1 MKMTKRMTNYPLQCW
16 QAEKERRK
24 ERSGKACDCGCG
36 GAAVGPNIDNIV
48 NKPVVRNNVD
58 NSINN
63 GSKSGVRNNVDN
75 SVNNG
80 SKPGVRDNVENSA
93 NGSKTSN
100 RGITD
105 NVIRNIREVT
115 TRDTNYAPTKT
126 VGNYATTNNGN
137 NNNDNNNGSRLPG
150 QTKGPPAS

>member
-1 MKMTKRMTNYPLQCW
+1 MKMTKRMTRYPLQCW

-24 ERSGKACDCGCG
+24 ERSGKPCDCGCG

-48 NKPVVRNNVD
+48 NKPV
-58 NSINN
+58 
-63 GSKSGVRNNVDN
+63 VRNNVDN

-150 QTKGPPAS
+150 QTKGPPVS

>member
-1 MKMTKRMTNYPLQCW
+1 MGHK
-16 QAEKERRK
+16 AERCEMFPYWR
-24 ERSGKACDCGCG
+24 GKPCDCGCG

-48 NKPVVRNNVD
+48 NKPV
-58 NSINN
+58 
-63 GSKSGVRNNVDN
+63 VRNNVDN

-150 QTKGPPAS
+150 QTKGPPVS

>member
-1 MKMTKRMTNYPLQCW
+1 MKMTKRMTTYPLQCW

-24 ERSGKACDCGCG
+24 ERSGRACDFCCG

-48 NKPVVRNNVD
+48 NKP
-58 NSINN
+58 I
-63 GSKSGVRNNVDN
+63 VRNNVDN

-80 SKPGVRDNVENSA
+80 SKPGVRDNVENIA

-150 QTKGPPAS
+150 QTKGPPVS

>member
-1 MKMTKRMTNYPLQCW
+1 MYPLQCW

-58 NSINN
+58 NS
-63 GSKSGVRNNVDN
+63 
-75 SVNNG
+75 VNNG
-80 SKPGVRDNVENSA
+80 SKPGVTDNVENIA

-126 VGNYATTNNGN
+126 VGNYETTNNGN

-150 QTKGPPAS
+150 QTKGPPVS

>member
-1 MKMTKRMTNYPLQCW
+1 MKMTKRMTTYPLQCW

-48 NKPVVRNNVD
+48 NKP
-58 NSINN
+58 I
-63 GSKSGVRNNVDN
+63 VRNNVDN

-150 QTKGPPAS
+150 QTKGPPVS

>member
-1 MKMTKRMTNYPLQCW
+1 MYPLQCW

-58 NSINN
+58 NRINN
-63 GSKSGVRNNVDN
+63 GSK
-75 SVNNG
+75 
-80 SKPGVRDNVENSA
+80 PCVRDNVENIA

-126 VGNYATTNNGN
+126 VGNYETTNNGN

-150 QTKGPPAS
+150 QTKGPPVS

>member
-48 NKPVVRNNVD
+48 NKPV
-58 NSINN
+58 
-63 GSKSGVRNNVDN
+63 VRNNVDN

-137 NNNDNNNGSRLPG
+137 NKNDNNNGSRLPG
-150 QTKGPPAS
+150 QTKGPPVS

>member
-1 MKMTKRMTNYPLQCW
+1 MTKRMTTYPLQCW

-58 NSINN
+58 NSI
-63 GSKSGVRNNVDN
+63 D
-75 SVNNG
+75 NG

-115 TRDTNYAPTKT
+115 TRQGDFNCSLSSQPDFIQNYFLLTRKLEFLT
-126 VGNYATTNNGN
+126 VAANAVN
-137 NNNDNNNGSRLPG
+137 RALWHH
-150 QTKGPPAS
+150 